1 MKTIIQVVQHLRPGG
16 IESLALDLLAF
27 ADKNENSLIISL
39 EGELES
45 AIAHWPKLDQYRE
58 QLIFVNKQSG
68 LSPSVLLTLIKI
80 FKQKQVDTI
89 HTHHIG
95 PLLYA
100 GLAARLS
107 KVKHLIHT
115 EHDAWHLNDNK
126 RCKIQRHAIK
136 FLKPIL
142 VADANIVANIMQQR
156 LQCDN
161 NINVIY
167 NGINTDYFIPGNRDI
182 AREQLNLP
190 LDVKIIGCAGRM
202 EKVKGQSVLINALK
216 ELPEH
221 VHIAFAGNG
230 SFEAKLREQVI
241 ELNLEQRVHFLGH
254 IEKMPTFYQALDLF
268 CLPSLNEGFP
278 LSPLE
283 AQACNIKALVTNV
296 GASKETL
303 CPKSGQY
310 ISPNNVYG
318 MAFTLNIMLM
328 IHTKSTPRNFVKKYA
343 NIKKMVTA
351 YADLRQVSVP
361 MPIPMPMPMPM
372 PMRGK
377 L

>member
-27 ADKNENSLIISL
+27 ADKNENNLIISL

-45 AIAHWPKLDQYRE
+45 AIAHWPKLEQYRE

-107 KVKHLIHT
+107 KAKHLIHT

-126 RCKIQRHAIK
+126 RCKIQRNAIK
-136 FLKPIL
+136 FLQPIL
-142 VADANIVANIMQQR
+142 VADANIVANTMQQR

-167 NGINTDYFIPGNRDI
+167 NGINTDYFIPGNQDT
-182 AREQLNLP
+182 ARKQLNLP
-190 LDVKIIGCAGRM
+190 QHVQIIGCAGRM
-202 EKVKGQSVLINALK
+202 EKVKGQSVLINAIRK
-216 ELPEH
+216 LPEH
-221 VHIAFAGNG
+221 VHIAFAGSG
-230 SFEAKLREQVI
+230 SVEAKLREQVI
-241 ELNLEQRVHFLGH
+241 KLNLEQRVHFLGH

-283 AQACNIKALVTNV
+283 AQACNIKTLVTDV

-303 CPKSGQY
+303 CPESGQY
-310 ISPNNVYG
+310 ISPNNIHG
-318 MAFTLNIMLM
+318 MALTLNVMLM
-328 IHTKSTPRNFVKKYA
+328 INTKSTPRNFVKKYA

-351 YADLRQVSVP
+351 YAGLRQVS
-361 MPIPMPMPMPM
+361 MPM
-372 PMRGK
+372 GSK